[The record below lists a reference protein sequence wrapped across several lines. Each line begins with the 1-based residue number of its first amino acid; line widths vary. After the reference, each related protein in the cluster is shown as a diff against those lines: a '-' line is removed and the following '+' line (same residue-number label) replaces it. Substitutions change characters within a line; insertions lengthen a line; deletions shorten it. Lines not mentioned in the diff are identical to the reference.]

1 MEQELV
7 SIVLTLYNKAPYI
20 EETIFSIYKQTY
32 TNRELIIVDDCSTD
46 WSFEIA
52 KSFCEKLWI
61 AKKCRF
67 IQNEKNLRVAK
78 TFERWLKEAKWE
90 WISMCDWDDI
100 LMKNKLEK
108 QIELCQKEQLDFC
121 FSWYI
126 EIDEN
131 NNYKWMNKYT
141 HFMKRYFKNPSYKT
155 YLITNDAIGSW
166 LFFNRKIG
174 EWLLNFGFPDNVYQ
188 DYWAIVWNYLL
199 RWKVSVMNEKL
210 FYYRRCNQCITI
222 INSKEASPLQIY
234 EKMLKMRFDVQ
245 NYALKTIKNDD
256 FINWIKKL
264 NNIDAL
270 LINLARWKYSIL
282 HTMQKILNITLE
294 IFLSKL
300 WLKHQLF
307 LLWEIV
313 EIIYLKFFYGAIFK
327 IKNKSK
333 KIFSKII
340 IIK

>member
-100 LMKNKLEK
+100 LMKDKLEK
-108 QIELCQKEQLDFC
+108 QIELCQKEHLDFC
-121 FSWYI
+121 FCWYI

-131 NNYKWMNKYT
+131 NNYKWTNKYT
-141 HFMKRYFKNPSYKT
+141 RAMKRYFKNPSYKT
-155 YLITNDAIGSW
+155 YLIINDATGSW

-174 EWLLNFGFPDNVYQ
+174 KWLLKFGFPDNVYQ
-188 DYWAIVWNYLL
+188 DYWAIVWNHLMN
-199 RWKVSVMNEKL
+199 WKTISMDEKL
-210 FYYRRCNQCITI
+210 FYYRRCDQCIT
-222 INSKEASPLQIY
+222 SFKEESQLKLY
-234 EKMLKMRFDVQ
+234 ENMIKMRHNVQ
-245 NYALKTIKNDD
+245 NYILKFEGKEKTREW
-256 FINWIKKL
+256 INKL
-264 NNIDAL
+264 NNIDFL
-270 LINLARWKYSIL
+270 FIKWLSWKYNVI
-282 HTMQKILNITLE
+282 QIIYKIFI
-294 IFLSKL
+294 SRL
-300 WLKHQLF
+300 WLKYTLVLLYEVYIIFF
-307 LLWEIV
+307 LR
-313 EIIYLKFFYGAIFK
+313 LKKYH
-327 IKNKSK
+327 NL
-333 KIFSKII
+333 
-340 IIK
+340 